1 MAKKTSSFLVGLFV
15 IIGVAL
21 LAGAIIWIGVTGY
34 FQPGSTY
41 VTYFN
46 ETVQGLQ
53 RDSVVKY
60 RGVDVGRVEQIRIA
74 PDNKLVA
81 IIMKINMR
89 GDLSKTA
96 VAQLSMAG
104 ITGVMFIDLDFRKY
118 DEPDLSPQ
126 ITFPSEYPVIP
137 SKPSEY
143 ARILSGINEVITKLN
158 AIDFR
163 GISDQLQATMK
174 DISGLFKGEQLQ
186 SILTKVNQ
194 ASANLQSLTGKVN
207 SLLSKVKVEGIVKDT
222 AAAIAETR
230 VALNEAKSFVTD
242 LRDNLTAM
250 KLPETMTRT
259 RSVILEAQLISE
271 NLKRT
276 TESLEKFSERI
287 SDRPPDLLFGKPPQ
301 PRWNEAVGESRP

>member
-15 IIGVAL
+15 IVGVAL

-53 RDSVVKY
+53 KDSVVKY
-60 RGVDVGRVEQIRIA
+60 RGVDVGRVEAIRIA

-81 IIMKINMR
+81 IIMKIDMR

-104 ITGVMFIDLDFRKY
+104 ITGIMFIDLDYRKY
-118 DEPDLSPQ
+118 DEPDLSPK

-143 ARILSGINEVITKLN
+143 GRILSGINEVVTKLN
-158 AIDFR
+158 AINFK
-163 GISDQLQATMK
+163 GIADQLQATMD
-174 DISGLFKGEQLQ
+174 DIGGVFKGEKLQ
-186 SILTKVNQ
+186 SILTRVNQ
-194 ASANLQSLTGKVN
+194 ASANLQSLTARADTILG
-207 SLLSKVKVEGIVKDT
+207 KVKVDSLVKQTT
-222 AAAIAETR
+222 AAITETR
-230 VALNEAKSFVTD
+230 AAINEAKGFVAD
-242 LRDNLTAM
+242 LKDNLTAM

-259 RSVILEAQLISE
+259 RGVIMEAQQISE

-287 SDRPPDLLFGKPPQ
+287 YERPPDLLFGKPPT
-301 PRWNEAVGESRP
+301 PRFNETTREARP

>member
-34 FQPGSTY
+34 FQPGNTY

-53 RDSVVKY
+53 KDSVVKY
-60 RGVDVGRVEQIRIA
+60 RGVDVGRVEAIRIA
-74 PDNKLVA
+74 PDNRLVA
-81 IIMKINMR
+81 IIMKIDMQ

-104 ITGVMFIDLDFRKY
+104 ITGIMFIDLDHRKP
-118 DEPDLSPQ
+118 DELVSPPKFD
-126 ITFPSEYPVIP
+126 FPSEYPVIP

-158 AIDFR
+158 AIDFK
-163 GISDQLQATMK
+163 GIADQLQATMT
-174 DISGLFKGEQLQ
+174 DIADVFKGEKLQ
-186 SILTKVNQ
+186 SILTRVDK
-194 ASANLQSLTGKVN
+194 ASANLESLTGRANNVLAGLKVDH
-207 SLLSKVKVEGIVKDT
+207 LIKETT
-222 AAAIAETR
+222 ATIAETK
-230 VALNEAKSFVTD
+230 ATITEAKKFMVD
-242 LRDNLTAM
+242 LAAKLNAM

-259 RSVILEAQLISE
+259 RGVIMEAQLISE
-271 NLKRT
+271 NLKRAS
-276 TESLEKFSERI
+276 ESLEQFTERI
-287 SDRPPDLLFGKPPQ
+287 YERPPDLLFGKPPQ
-301 PRWNEAVGESRP
+301 PRFNEQPGKRP

>member
-1 MAKKTSSFLVGLFV
+1 MARKTSSFLVGLFV

-34 FQPGSTY
+34 FQPGKTY

-53 RDSVVKY
+53 KDSVVKY

-81 IIMKINMR
+81 IIMKINMP

-126 ITFPSEYPVIP
+126 INFPSEYPVIP

-143 ARILSGINEVITKLN
+143 ARILSGMNEVITKMN

-163 GISDQLQATMK
+163 GISDQLQATMR

-230 VALNEAKSFVTD
+230 TALNEAKSFVTD
-242 LRDNLTAM
+242 LRDNLTSM

-276 TESLEKFSERI
+276 TESLEKFSARI

>member
-15 IIGVAL
+15 IIGTAL

-34 FQPGSTY
+34 FQPGNTY

-89 GDLSKTA
+89 GDLAKIA
-96 VAQLSMAG
+96 VAQLAMAG
-104 ITGVMFIDLDFRKY
+104 ITGYMFIDLDYRKY
-118 DEPDLSPQ
+118 DEPDLSPK

-158 AIDFR
+158 AIDFK
-163 GISDQLQATMK
+163 GIENQLHATMG
-174 DISGLFKGEQLQ
+174 DIAGLFKGEQLQ
-186 SILTKVNQ
+186 SILARVNE
-194 ASANLQSLTGKVN
+194 ASANLQSLTGKAN
-207 SLLSKVKVEGIVKDT
+207 SILGKVKVDGIIKET
-222 AAAIAETR
+222 AAAIS
-230 VALNEAKSFVTD
+230 EAKGFVTD
-242 LRDNLTAM
+242 LKDNLNAM

-259 RSVILEAQLISE
+259 RSVIMETQVISE
-271 NLKRT
+271 NLKRA

-287 SDRPPDLLFGKPPQ
+287 YERPPDLLFGKPPQ
-301 PRWNEAVGESRP
+301 PRWNEAGGESRP